1 MEGGSCKLHLVLW
14 GGGGGYLL
22 FWSPEGGCR
31 KNPENIVAPVYI

>member
-1 MEGGSCKLHLVLW
+1 MEGGHVKFILSY
-14 GGGGGYLL
+14 GGYLL